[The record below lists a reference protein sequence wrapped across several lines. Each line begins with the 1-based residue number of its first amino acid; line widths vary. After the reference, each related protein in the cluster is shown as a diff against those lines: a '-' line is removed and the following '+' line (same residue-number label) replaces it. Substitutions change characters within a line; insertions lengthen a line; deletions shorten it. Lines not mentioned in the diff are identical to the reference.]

1 MFGVGNLFFNFK
13 FLVYICLFYILYKIE
28 KLIKKKKNLIISFLG
43 VWGVKFILDVFLV
56 FMMIFF
62 DKIYLI

>member
-28 KLIKKKKNLIISFLG
+28 KLIKKNLVISFLG

>member
-13 FLVYICLFYILYKIE
+13 FLVYICLFYILYKIG
-28 KLIKKKKNLIISFLG
+28 KLIKKNLVISFLG
-43 VWGVKFILDVFLV
+43 VWGVKFILDDFLV

>member
-28 KLIKKKKNLIISFLG
+28 KLIKKKKEFDNKFFGCVGCEIYFGCFFSFY
-43 VWGVKFILDVFLV
+43 DD
-56 FMMIFF
+56 IF
-62 DKIYLI
+62 

>member
-13 FLVYICLFYILYKIE
+13 FLVYICLFYILYKIG
-28 KLIKKKKNLIISFLG
+28 KLIKKNLVIRFMGL
-43 VWGVKFILDVFLV
+43 WGVKFILDVFLV